1 MMNSFYLAFQY
12 VSFYKWRSLLLIL
25 SMGIIIFLPFGLR
38 HLINESERQMMER
51 ANATPLIIGA
61 KGSASDLVIN
71 SLYFQQEPVESIT
84 MREVEVLKKTGFGY
98 AIPMYTVFQARQHS
112 IVGISLE
119 YFDFRNLH
127 IDEGR
132 LFGLIG
138 ECILGNDVAKKL
150 NLSTGDFIVSSP
162 ENYFELSG
170 VYPLKMRIVGIL
182 EIANTSDD
190 QAIFTSLKT
199 TWVIQGLGHGH
210 EDLEIV
216 SDPSIIMN
224 SNETN
229 ITATS
234 KLKIYQEIN
243 SDNSD
248 KIHFHGDPSDYPIS
262 SMIYV
267 PNDEKSG
274 TMLRGKFEAGELPH
288 QISAPSKVIETLLQ
302 RIFRIKKI
310 FDLMFLLVGIATLFI
325 FLLVVGLSLRLRK
338 EEINTLIILG
348 SSRAKVIQILCS
360 EIITILLLSGFV
372 AITLY
377 GATGFFVE
385 DFINNFILT

>member
-1 MMNSFYLAFQY
+1 MKNSFYLAIQY
-12 VSFYKWRSLLLIL
+12 LSFYKWRSLLLIL
-25 SMGIIIFLPFGLR
+25 SIGIMLFLPIGLR
-38 HLINESERQMMER
+38 RLISESEEQMMQR
-51 ANATPLIIGA
+51 ANKTPLIIGA

-71 SLYFQQEPVESIT
+71 TLYFQQEPLESIT
-84 MREVEVLKKTGFGY
+84 MRAVEALRKTGLGY
-98 AIPMYTVFQARQHS
+98 AIPMHSVFQARQYS
-112 IVGISLE
+112 IIGISLE
-119 YFDFRNLH
+119 YFDFRNLQ
-127 IDEGR
+127 INEGR

-150 NLSTGDFIVSSP
+150 SLSTNDFIVSSP
-162 ENYFELSG
+162 ENYFDLSG

-182 EIANTSDD
+182 EKANTSDD
-190 QAIFTSLKT
+190 QAIFIDLKT
-199 TWVIQGLGHGH
+199 AWVIQGLGHGH

-224 SNETN
+224 SNEKN

-234 KLKIYQEIN
+234 KLKMYQEIN
-243 SDNSD
+243 SDNRD
-248 KIHFHGDPSDYPIS
+248 KIHFHGDPGDYPIS
-262 SMIYV
+262 SMIFV

-274 TMLRGKFEAGELPH
+274 TLLRGKFEAGELYH
-288 QISAPSKVIETLLQ
+288 QISVPSRVIETLLQ
-302 RIFRIKKI
+302 KIFRIKKI
-310 FDLMFLLVGIATLFI
+310 FDLMFLLVGMATLFI
-325 FLLVVGLSLRLRK
+325 FLLVIGLSIRLRK

-348 SSRAKVIQILCS
+348 SSRVKVIQILCC
-360 EIITILLLSGFV
+360 EIITVLLLSGFV